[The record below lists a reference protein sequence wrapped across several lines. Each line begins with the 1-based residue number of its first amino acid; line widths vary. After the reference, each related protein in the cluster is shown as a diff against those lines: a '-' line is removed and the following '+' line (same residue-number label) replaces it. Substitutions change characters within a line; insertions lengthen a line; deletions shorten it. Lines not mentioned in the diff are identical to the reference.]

1 MVWSMAVKAY
11 GGALDQVV
19 LDAVGNYKRKPGLNR
34 LTQLHL
40 STAGSAGLQ
49 SLVLALTHLGQLQ
62 SHAHGRGGNYVEIRN
77 DLRWHIVRHLQRSLI
92 EDGHADSVIRDDYF
106 GTDLGL

>member
-1 MVWSMAVKAY
+1 M
-11 GGALDQVV
+11 
-19 LDAVGNYKRKPGLNR
+19 
-34 LTQLHL
+34 
-40 STAGSAGLQ
+40 
-49 SLVLALTHLGQLQ
+49 
-62 SHAHGRGGNYVEIRN
+62 EIRN